1 MTLRLLET
9 YRSCLPLSGCLFPRR
24 RPDAVSSR
32 AFAPLLLLCAGI
44 AHGQLPDTRTLD
56 FRGALQRLVTVNET
70 LQASRAAVDQSRAKS
85 AEADAR
91 RLPTIELKSRY
102 SHLNAPLEADLG
114 RVDDAISV
122 GFQQIGVD
130 LPAGLVPRA
139 YRIQDRNF
147 VNVSVQAV
155 QPVYLG
161 GRIEAGRDAARY
173 GLEASKAAVDRQS
186 AELEVV
192 LVDRFF
198 GQALATESL
207 EVRRR
212 SAESLRRHEFNARR
226 LEDEGQIATV
236 ERLRAS
242 VALAEAEN
250 ELLVASEQLELSRAA
265 LAALLASDRP
275 VTTATPIPAP
285 PPSVERDVWKTAA
298 NDSNPALREASSRLE
313 QARAGARAARG
324 ESLPVVSLFGARELY
339 TEDLTLVDPEW
350 VVGVQASW
358 TLFDG
363 GQRRARTAQAEAQ
376 VNEVDRQ
383 LEAGRR
389 DVALLVDQQIDRLNG
404 ALARQRT
411 LAATS
416 ELTDESLRAQQRAFE
431 EGFATSMD
439 VIEAEL
445 ARSRVA
451 LGELAARRDAW
462 VAAAALYTA
471 AGRGEQL
478 VDLIEQLADD

>member
-1 MTLRLLET
+1 MLR
-9 YRSCLPLSGCLFPRR
+9 S
-24 RPDAVSSR
+24 
-32 AFAPLLLLCAGI
+32 AFFGLALVCAGV
-44 AHGQLPDTRTLD
+44 AQGSEPGTRSLD
-56 FRGALQRLVTVNET
+56 FRAALQRLVSVNET
-70 LQASRAAVDQSRAKS
+70 LQASRAAVDQSRAER

-91 RLPTIELKSRY
+91 GLPTIELKSRY

-114 RVDDAISV
+114 GVVDAISV
-122 GFQQIGVD
+122 GFQQLGVD
-130 LPAGLVPRA
+130 VPGGILPRE

-147 VNVSVQAV
+147 VNLSLQAL

-173 GLEASKAAVDRQS
+173 GLAASEAAVDRQS
-186 AELEVV
+186 AELEVL

-198 GQALATESL
+198 GQALASESL
-207 EVRRR
+207 EVRKR

-226 LEDEGQIATV
+226 LEAEGQIARV

-250 ELLVASEQLELSRAA
+250 ELLVAQEQLALSRAA

-285 PPSVERDVWKTAA
+285 PPSVERDAWKAA
-298 NDSNPALREASSRLE
+298 AEDANPALREAAQRLE
-313 QARAGARAARG
+313 QARAGVRAARG
-324 ESLPVVSLFGARELY
+324 ESLPVVSLFGSRELY

-363 GQRRARTAQAEAQ
+363 GQRRARTTRAEAR
-376 VNEVDRQ
+376 VSEVDQRLQ
-383 LEAGRR
+383 AGRR

-411 LAATS
+411 LTATA

-462 VAAAALYTA
+462 VATAALYTA